1 MAVSAYE
8 VISTQTLVSTSATV
22 TISSISQG
30 YTDLVLVTQSRA
42 STTGTY
48 DTDIGI
54 RFNGDTSSVYS
65 RTAIYGTGS
74 SAASFRA
81 TGEGCIFGAVHP
93 LSSGTANVWGIAT
106 YNIMNYSQATTYKTI
121 LVRSSC
127 TGASADDTRA
137 VVGLWRATPT
147 AITSLSLIL
156 ASGGSFAIGST
167 FTLYGIK
174 AAA

>member
-8 VISTQTLVSTSATV
+8 VINTQTLVATTATV
-22 TISSISQG
+22 TLSSIPAS

-54 RFNGDTSSVYS
+54 RFNGDSSAVYS
-65 RTAIYGTGS
+65 RTALYGNGT
-74 SAASFRA
+74 SASSFRA
-81 TGEGCIFGAVHP
+81 TGEGAIFAGVNP
-93 LSSGTANVWGIAT
+93 LSSGTANVWGIVT
-106 YNIMNYSQATTYKTI
+106 WNIMNYSQATTYKTI

-174 AAA
+174 AA

>member
-1 MAVSAYE
+1 MAATYD
-8 VISTQTLVSTSATV
+8 VISKQTLTSTAATV
-22 TISSISQG
+22 TLSSIPAT

-54 RFNGDTSSVYS
+54 YFNGDTSSVYS
-65 RTAIYGTGS
+65 RTGVYGNGS
-74 SAASFRA
+74 SAYSFRA
-81 TGEGCIFGAVHP
+81 TAEGAVFAAIHP
-93 LSSGTANVWGIAT
+93 LSSGTADVWGIANW
-106 YNIMNYSQATTYKTI
+106 NIMNYSQTSTYKTFF
-121 LVRSSC
+121 VRSSC
-127 TGASADDTRA
+127 NGASSDDVRA
-137 VVGLWRATPT
+137 LVGLWRGTPV

-174 AAA
+174 AA